1 MSQSADIHELAL
13 SILSPSFAGK
23 PFAIGKNADALQV
36 HALVPL
42 AGIVDDS
49 SRPGERWQ
57 GIPLLPASE
66 LPADAVVINCA
77 TSIAPVS
84 AQRRVLSVAERA
96 SVVSLCQLQ
105 QVAADRLSPPWFVQ
119 DMNRDW
125 DEHKAEW
132 HALRTVLA
140 DEESKNVLDDLVRFR
155 RTGSYAHMGEGYCV
169 RLKEQYFDGSC
180 PLAPGDVFVDCG
192 GFDGDTTEQ
201 FVQRCPDYK
210 RVWLFEPSAA
220 NMQKAKERLAGVRD
234 INFVSEGVSDKAGT
248 LNFNAGAGSASAIA
262 ESGDISIAVTTLD
275 QEIKEPVSFVK
286 MDLEGWEL
294 KALEGAR
301 QHIERDHPK
310 LAIAVYHQASDFWKV
325 PDFIFGI
332 RKDYQVYLRHYTEG
346 WSETVMYFV
355 PRAA

>member
-1 MSQSADIHELAL
+1 MSQSAASHELAL
-13 SILSPSFAGK
+13 AIISPSFAGK
-23 PFAIGKNADALQV
+23 PFAIGKNVDTLQV

-49 SRPGERWQ
+49 SRPGERWE
-57 GIPLLPASE
+57 GIHLLPASE

-84 AQRRVLSVAERA
+84 AERRVLSVAKKA

-105 QVAADRLSPPWFVQ
+105 QVAADRLSPSWFIQ

-132 HALRTVLA
+132 HALRAVLA
-140 DEESKNVLDDLVRFR
+140 DEKSKQVLDDLVRFR
-155 RTGSYAHMGEGYCV
+155 RTGSYANMGGYCV
-169 RLKEQYFDGSC
+169 RLQEQYFDAAC

-210 RVWLFEPSAA
+210 RVWLFEPSEV

-234 INFVSEGVSDKAGT
+234 INFVPKGVSDKAGT

-262 ESGDISIAVTTLD
+262 DSGDISIAVTTLD
-275 QEIKEPVSFVK
+275 QEIEESVSFVK

-301 QHIERDHPK
+301 HHIERDHPK
-310 LAIAVYHQASDFWKV
+310 LAIAVYHRASDFWRV
-325 PDFIFGI
+325 PEFIFGI

-355 PRAA
+355 PRAG

>member
-1 MSQSADIHELAL
+1 MSQSADSWELAL
-13 SILSPSFAGK
+13 AIISPSFSCK
-23 PFAIGKNADALQV
+23 PFAIGKNVDTLQV
-36 HALVPL
+36 HALIPL

-49 SRPGERWQ
+49 SRSGERWH

-84 AQRRVLSVAERA
+84 AERRVLSVAKEA

-105 QVAADRLSPPWFVQ
+105 QVAADRLSPSWFVQ

-125 DEHKAEW
+125 DEHEAEW
-132 HALRTVLA
+132 HALRAMLA
-140 DEESKNVLDDLVRFR
+140 DEKSKKILDDLVRFR
-155 RTGSYAHMGEGYCV
+155 QTGSYAHMGSYSL
-169 RLKEQYFDGSC
+169 RLQEQYFDAAC

-210 RVWLFEPSAA
+210 CVWLFEPSPT
-220 NMQKAKERLAGVRD
+220 NMRKAQDRLRGVSG
-234 INFVSEGVSDKAGT
+234 IQFIPKGVSDESGT
-248 LNFNAGAGSASAIA
+248 LSFDAEAGSASAVT
-262 ESGDISIAVTTLD
+262 ESGGNKINVTTID
-275 QEIKEPVSFVK
+275 EEISERVSLIK

-294 KALEGAR
+294 KALAGAR
-301 QHIERDHPK
+301 RHIQQDHPK
-310 LAIAVYHQASDFWKV
+310 LAIAVYHRASDFRTIPRLVLKV
-325 PDFIFGI
+325 
-332 RKDYQVYLRHYTEG
+332 RSDYNLYLRHYTEG

-355 PRAA
+355 PRPA